1 MTHTS
6 TEDGTRSSTT
16 ARVQLCRTMLFALRR
31 RLHMVTARLKS
42 QTTRQPP
49 QMVVVYPSE
58 SEPKSAGQHRHPQ
71 LCNHHKTNHQGMRV
85 EDKCRTLTQ
94 TPLQPEATRGKKETP
109 IKTRSSPST
118 IHSHTSQRTPSVQF
132 ANRVNHKIPKPAPRC
147 MANQMIYPNLR
158 ASVMP

>member
-6 TEDGTRSSTT
+6 TDDGTRSPTT
-16 ARVQLCRTMLFALRR
+16 ARVQLCRAMLFALRR

-49 QMVVVYPSE
+49 QMVVVHPSE
-58 SEPKSAGQHRHPQ
+58 SEPKPAGQHHQPR
-71 LCNHHKTNHQGMRV
+71 LCNHNKTNHQGMRV

-94 TPLQPEATRGKKETP
+94 TPLQPEATRGKKAKP

-118 IHSHTSQRTPSVQF
+118 IHSHTSQRTPSVQS
-132 ANRVNHKIPKPAPRC
+132 ADRESLNEAPAGSKS
-147 MANQMIYPNLR
+147 MANPTTTLNPR
-158 ASVMP
+158 HSETP